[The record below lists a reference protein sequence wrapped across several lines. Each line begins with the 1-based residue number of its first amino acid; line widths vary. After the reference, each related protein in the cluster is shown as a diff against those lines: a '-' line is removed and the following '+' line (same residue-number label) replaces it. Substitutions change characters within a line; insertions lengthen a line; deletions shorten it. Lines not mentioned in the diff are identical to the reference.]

1 MEIMNLE
8 GFGKK
13 SMDHLIASAEASKGN
28 SLEKLLFGLGIKG
41 IGAKMADTLAKN
53 FGTLDNLLSASYI
66 QLTSIKDVGD
76 TIAQSLGEWQRS
88 EKNMQLVADLK
99 ALGVNMSYLHNTD
112 TITSPFTDK
121 TIVVTGTL
129 VSMSRKEIKAYLTEH
144 GANVTGSVSKK
155 TDLVIVGADP
165 GSKYDKAV
173 SLGITIMNEDE
184 FREVAGL

>member
-1 MEIMNLE
+1 
-8 GFGKK
+8 
-13 SMDHLIASAEASKGN
+13 
-28 SLEKLLFGLGIKG
+28 
-41 IGAKMADTLAKN
+41 MADTLAKN

-99 ALGVNMSYLHNTD
+99 ALGVNMSYLHNTE